1 MIVCHLV
8 GHSVPYVAHH
18 HGGHGEIGKHTRLKI
33 LRLNK
38 PSQFKS
44 GCPHHFPQES

>member
-18 HGGHGEIGKHTRLKI
+18 HGGMVKLVNTQDLK
-33 LRLNK
+33 
-38 PSQFKS
+38 SC
-44 GCPHHFPQES
+44 G